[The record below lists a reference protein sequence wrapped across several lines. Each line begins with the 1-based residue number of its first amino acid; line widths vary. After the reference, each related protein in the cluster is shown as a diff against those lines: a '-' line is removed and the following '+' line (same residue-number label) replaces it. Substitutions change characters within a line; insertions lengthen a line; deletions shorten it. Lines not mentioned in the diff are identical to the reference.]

1 MPALILASGS
11 AVRAR
16 LLRDA
21 GLDFEVRDSRVDE
34 EAVKKKFAESD
45 GGSGIEDVTDTLAQA
60 LAGEKALA
68 VSRAEPTAFV
78 VGADQILSCD
88 TLRFDKPRDMAEA
101 RANLA
106 RFRGRTHTLHSAA
119 ALARG
124 GEIVW
129 SHCDRARLTMRGF
142 SDAFLDRYLA
152 TLGEKVRASV
162 GCYQLE
168 GPGIQLFERIEGDY
182 FTILGLPLLA
192 LLAELRRLAV
202 VPT

>member
-1 MPALILASGS
+1 MPVLVLASGS
-11 AVRAR
+11 VVRAR

-34 EAVKKKFAESD
+34 DAMKKKFAAGDGAAGSD
-45 GGSGIEDVTDTLAQA
+45 AETDALAAA

-68 VSRAEPTAFV
+68 VARAMPLAFV

-88 TLRFDKPRDMAEA
+88 GLRFDKPHDMAEA
-101 RANLA
+101 RANLM
-106 RFRGRTHTLHSAA
+106 RFRGRTHTLHSAV

-124 GEIVW
+124 GEILW
-129 SHCDRARLTMRGF
+129 RHEDRARLTMRDF
-142 SDAFLDRYLA
+142 SDAFLAHYLSM
-152 TLGEKVRASV
+152 LGEKVRASV

-192 LLAELRRLAV
+192 LLAELRRLGV